1 MGCFFGKKGPTKIVA
16 MKTVNEDVV
25 FTSTSNIRSIYTFEK
40 ILGHGSFGIV
50 KLARLKSN
58 PAKQVAIKIIDKNKV
73 KGKEGILATEIY
85 IL

>member
-1 MGCFFGKKGPTKIVA
+1 MGCIFGKKGPTKIVA

-58 PAKQVAIKIIDKNKV
+58 P
-73 KGKEGILATEIY
+73 
-85 IL
+85 